1 MTYYIE
7 QILQLFFSI
16 DSAEFSESKFC
27 YFGIIPGSRDSNS
40 NDMKYPVLLMESVQK
55 ITEGFESLLT
65 DRNKK
70 KLAGYMQKLGF
81 EDISAMFYKLNP
93 ETGREVVN
101 QLSTA
106 LLPPTPP

>member
-1 MTYYIE
+1 
-7 QILQLFFSI
+7 
-16 DSAEFSESKFC
+16 
-27 YFGIIPGSRDSNS
+27 
-40 NDMKYPVLLMESVQK
+40 MKYPVLLMESVQK

-93 ETGREVVN
+93 ETGRKVVN

>member
-1 MTYYIE
+1 
-7 QILQLFFSI
+7 
-16 DSAEFSESKFC
+16 
-27 YFGIIPGSRDSNS
+27 
-40 NDMKYPVLLMESVQK
+40 MESVQK

-93 ETGREVVN
+93 ETGRKVVN

-106 LLPPTPP
+106 LLPPTLPWKHNTLESTADEKIWFPLFLFVLFFLLRIWLAQY